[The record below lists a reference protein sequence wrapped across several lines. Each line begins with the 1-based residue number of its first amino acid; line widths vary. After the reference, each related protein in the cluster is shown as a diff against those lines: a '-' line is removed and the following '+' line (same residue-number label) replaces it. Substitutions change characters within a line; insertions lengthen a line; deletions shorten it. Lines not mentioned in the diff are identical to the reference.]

1 MQNGL
6 IYLADVVH
14 SDRNADERTNGDKE
28 LADGEHNPVE
38 PMLERRSDKSETDWH
53 QDEVCG
59 PEGVKAELRLPD
71 AMVTTSE
78 PERDSV
84 AEELPIQEPNNNA
97 NPVNQSDYTAM
108 MVSWRRGLESV
119 TTATYK

>member
-1 MQNGL
+1 MSPQWYGFGNTAVVLATSISLQSGL

-71 AMVTTSE
+71 AMVTTS
-78 PERDSV
+78 
-84 AEELPIQEPNNNA
+84 
-97 NPVNQSDYTAM
+97 
-108 MVSWRRGLESV
+108 
-119 TTATYK
+119 

>member
-1 MQNGL
+1 
-6 IYLADVVH
+6 
-14 SDRNADERTNGDKE
+14 
-28 LADGEHNPVE
+28 
-38 PMLERRSDKSETDWH
+38 MLERRSDKSETDWH

-97 NPVNQSDYTAM
+97 NPVNQSDYTAT